1 MRLVIVESPAKAKT
15 INKYLGS
22 EYKVLASYGHIRD
35 LRSKNGSVDPD
46 NNFAMTWEMSER
58 GTKCIKDITTQLKKC
73 DELLLATDPDREGE
87 AISWHICSVL
97 NEAKKLN
104 IPFKRIAFHEI
115 TKNAIKD
122 AIEHP
127 RKIDKNLVDAYLAR
141 RALDYLV
148 GFTLSPILWRKLP
161 GSKSA
166 GRVQSVALRI
176 IVEREAEIEAFKP
189 QEYWTISAE
198 FSAKNKKKF
207 QAKLIVS
214 GGTKLTKFSVS
225 NEAQAK
231 SIEKR
236 LLSHDDYVVS
246 SVESKVV
253 KRNPAPAFIT
263 STLQQEASRKLG
275 FGTKKTMQLAQRLY
289 EGVEIDGEHIALI
302 TYMRTDSI
310 NLSTDAISRIRQ
322 VISEKYGKDFLPEK
336 PRFYSTKVKNAQE
349 AHEAIRPV
357 DAGVTPDSLSG
368 KLPADLLKLYTLVWK
383 RAVACQMTSAEFNQV
398 QVDITNSSK
407 DVLRANGNTLIFEG
421 FLKLYTESKDDGD
434 SQDEMGLLPPLE
446 KSMPVPLKKVT
457 PEQHFTTPPP
467 RYSEASLVKKM
478 EELGI
483 GRPSTYATIIQ
494 VLQARGYAKLEKKYF
509 KPEARGRLVTS
520 FLLSFFSHYLEYDFT
535 ANMEQSLD
543 DISNGAKT
551 KLWVLDDFWKG
562 FTSNVDQ
569 TKNITI
575 TDVINKLNQS
585 LESFLFKTPEGVS
598 RECPECHNG
607 ELSLKI
613 GKSGSFIG
621 CSRYPECKYVRNLD
635 VVQEGEKV
643 ENSDGSG
650 AYPKTLGTDPKDSST
665 ITLRKGPYGLYVQ
678 RDKTE
683 DVVTASAKK
692 DKNSKKEKPQR
703 ASLPKFLSPELL
715 TLQQALFLLDLP
727 KTIGIYNDKDVKI
740 GTGRFGP
747 YIYYDGKYVTIPA
760 SHNLM
765 TITLAQAIEVIDAKS
780 AKNAKSKLRN

>member
-15 INKYLGS
+15 INKYLGAG
-22 EYKVLASYGHIRD
+22 YKVLASYGHIRD
-35 LRSKNGSVDPD
+35 LRSKNGSVDPN

-58 GTKCIKDITTQLKKC
+58 GSKCVKDIMTQLKKC

-87 AISWHICSVL
+87 AISWHICAVL
-97 NEAKKLN
+97 NEAKSLN
-104 IPFKRIAFHEI
+104 VPFKRIAFHEI

-127 RKIDKNLVDAYLAR
+127 REIDKNLVDAYLTR

-176 IVEREAEIEAFKP
+176 IVERENEIEAFKP
-189 QEYWTISAE
+189 QEYWTVSAE
-198 FSAKNKKKF
+198 FVAKNKKKF
-207 QAKLIVS
+207 TAKLIVS
-214 GGTKLTKFSVS
+214 EGKKLTKFSIN
-225 NEAQAK
+225 NETQAK
-231 SIEKR
+231 SIEKH
-236 LLSHDDYVVS
+236 LLSYDDYVVS
-246 SVESKVV
+246 SVESKTV

-289 EGVEIDGEHIALI
+289 EGIEIDGEHVALI
-302 TYMRTDSI
+302 TYMRTDSV

-322 VISEKYGKDFLPEK
+322 VILEKYGKDFLPEK
-336 PRFYSTKVKNAQE
+336 PRFYNTKVKNAQE

-357 DAGVTPDSLSG
+357 DAGIIPDSLAG
-368 KLPADLLKLYTLVWK
+368 KLPADLLKLYTLIWK
-383 RAVACQMTSAEFNQV
+383 RAIACQMASAEFNQV
-398 QVDITNSSK
+398 QVDISNSAN

-421 FLKLYTESKDDGD
+421 FLKAYAESKDDGD
-434 SQDEMGLLPPLE
+434 VQDEMGILPPLE
-446 KSMPVPLKKVT
+446 KSMAVPLKKVT

-520 FLLSFFSHYLEYDFT
+520 FLLNFFSHYLEYGFT

-543 DISNGAKT
+543 DISNGIKT
-551 KLWVLDDFWKG
+551 KIKVLDDFWTG
-562 FTSNVDQ
+562 FISNVEQ
-569 TKNITI
+569 TKSITI
-575 TDVINKLNQS
+575 TDIINNLNHS
-585 LESFLFKTPEGVS
+585 LESFLFKTADGIS
-598 RECPECHNG
+598 RECPECHMG

-621 CSRYPECKYVRNLD
+621 CSRYPDCKYVRNLD
-635 VVQEGEKV
+635 IIQEEDAIK
-643 ENSDGSG
+643 NSDSD
-650 AYPKTLGTDPKDSST
+650 YPKTLGVDPQDSSV

-678 RDKTE
+678 RDKQDSDTVE
-683 DVVTASAKK
+683 KK
-692 DKNSKKEKPQR
+692 SKKEKKEKPQR
-703 ASLPKFLSPELL
+703 TSLPKFLSPEQL
-715 TLQQALFLLDLP
+715 TLQQALFLLELP
-727 KTIGIYNDKDVKI
+727 KTIGTYNDKDVKVGI
-740 GTGRFGP
+740 GKFGP
-747 YIYYDGKYVTIPA
+747 YIYYNEKYVAIPA
-760 SHNLM
+760 TYNLM
-765 TITLAQAIEVIDAKS
+765 TITLSQAVDVIESKLN
-780 AKNAKSKLRN
+780 NAKRKAKKSE